1 MLRRPPYVAGGSR
14 IRIHKICVPGTA
26 RAQRARTR
34 GCNESDLV
42 RRERRHATV
51 LVFQAMRT
59 FHCLAFASLLTG
71 IAFGQTP
78 RSIAAQPV
86 EIPSGSLRLKGFL
99 WKPTG
104 KGPFAAV
111 LFNHGSGGTD
121 AAHTAGMPI
130 TEAAERLAPLF
141 LKHGYAF
148 LYLFRRG
155 QGLSADQGAF
165 MLDILRQEEVAK
177 GKEARQH
184 LQFMLA
190 ITDHLDDVMAALSF
204 L

>member
-14 IRIHKICVPGTA
+14 IKIHKICVPRTA
-26 RAQRARTR
+26 GAQRAPTG
-34 GCNESDLV
+34 GCNESGLV

-51 LVFQAMRT
+51 VVFQAMRT

-86 EIPSGSLRLKGFL
+86 EIPSGSLRLKGSL

-111 LFNHGSGGTD
+111 LFNHGSGGPD

-130 TEAAERLAPLF
+130 TEAAEAR
-141 LKHGYAF
+141 
-148 LYLFRRG
+148 
-155 QGLSADQGAF
+155 SADPGG
-165 MLDILRQEEVAK
+165 R
-177 GKEARQH
+177 R
-184 LQFMLA
+184 LQ
-190 ITDHLDDVMAALSF
+190 IPQSTRHALSGNSIER
-204 L
+204 